1 MDSKGTPQGAVPPYE
16 PNPAYNQAPMQH
28 HEYVV
33 LTLRQP
39 HFPLFASLSLSD
51 RKGTAAKHLTHSSYN
66 NNQINQYPPQQQY
79 TPMSSPPI
87 HDQPKQ
93 EYYAGQENNP
103 TPIHPQQTMP
113 VAQPQ
118 AQGYQTVVP
127 LANLQDAAAP
137 VDCPCCH
144 MRALTKTE
152 NHSGNTTK

>member
-1 MDSKGTPQGAVPPYE
+1 
-16 PNPAYNQAPMQH
+16 
-28 HEYVV
+28 
-33 LTLRQP
+33 
-39 HFPLFASLSLSD
+39 
-51 RKGTAAKHLTHSSYN
+51 SYN
-66 NNQINQYPPQQQY
+66 NNQINQYPPQQQYPAQQQY